1 MQGIEEPPKSRGRWL
16 HPLWL
21 EISPSDDVDM
31 MGAPSDASEADD
43 GDDGL
48 FGIADGGDVGS

>member
-1 MQGIEEPPKSRGRWL
+1 MARN
-16 HPLWL
+16 
-21 EISPSDDVDM
+21 SPSDDVDM

-48 FGIADGGDVGS
+48 FGIADGGDVGMTLKP